1 MSLAE
6 MFKMD
11 AEAHLQ
17 ALTDGLLGLE
27 QNPDR
32 ADLTEACMRAAH
44 SIKGGARVVGIDAGV
59 KVAHAIE
66 DCFVSAQEGELRLR
80 THHIDILLQ
89 GIDLLQRIANTP
101 EADMGQW
108 DASVST
114 EIDVFVSTLA
124 QVPNTED
131 LSSFTSPS
139 VPEITKEESESLVP
153 QAVVGAYRAM
163 RVNAENLNRL
173 LALAGESRVESQR
186 LKPFSLSLQ
195 RLKKMHHNV
204 ESEFYLLAE
213 QLEDTQL
220 DQKAQT
226 RIYDL
231 KQHMFG
237 LQQFL
242 SERLTELDLHDRR
255 SVDLSHRLY
264 EEALDCRMR
273 PFSDVTLGLPRMV
286 RDLGRTLG
294 KNVVLRIEGENTQV
308 DRDVLQKL
316 EAPLGHLLRNAVDHG
331 IELPEDRIFTDKP
344 EEGEVRLTA
353 HHHAG
358 MLLVTITDDGR
369 GVDLERLRT
378 AIVTRGLTNTETAA
392 TFGVTELLDFLFLP
406 SFTMKETVTE
416 ISGRGVGL
424 DVVLD
429 MLKQVRG
436 TVQINTEFGRGTSFR
451 LRLPLTLSVLRT
463 LLVNISGEPYAFPL
477 AQISQA
483 LNITKNEIELLEGR
497 QYFQFNGRSVG
508 LVTAN
513 QVLELGNAKS
523 SDELAVIV
531 IGEGEIQYGLAVDA
545 FLGEKELVVQ
555 RLDTRLGKIPNIAS
569 GSLMEDGSP
578 VLIVD
583 VEDMIRSVGK
593 LISGSQLSK
602 AYTDSVESGQRKR
615 KRVLVVDDS
624 LTVRELERKLLTAK
638 GYEVMIAVD
647 GMDGWNAVRTGHFDL
662 VISDIDMP
670 RMDGIEFVTLIKKH
684 PHLKNMPVMVVS
696 YKDREADKLRGLEAG
711 ADYYLAKSSFH
722 DQTLLQAVTDLIGEA
737 DA

>member
-1 MSLAE
+1 
-6 MFKMD
+6 MD

-59 KVAHAIE
+59 KVAHAME

-80 THHIDILLQ
+80 THHIDVLLQ

-108 DASVST
+108 DASVSE
-114 EIDVFVSTLA
+114 EIDLFVSTLA

-131 LSSFTSPS
+131 LSSFTGPS
-139 VPEITKEESESLVP
+139 VPEITKEEPENLVP

-173 LALAGESRVESQR
+173 LALAGESRMESQR

-195 RLKKMHHNV
+195 RLKKMHHGV
-204 ESEFYLLAE
+204 ESEIFLLAE
-213 QLEDTQL
+213 QLQTYSL
-220 DQKAQT
+220 DQKTQA
-226 RIYDL
+226 RIHDL
-231 KQHMFG
+231 KQRILG

-242 SERLTELDLHDRR
+242 GERHAELDIHDRR
-255 SVDLSHRLY
+255 SVDLAHRLY
-264 EEALDCRMR
+264 EEALACRMR

-286 RDLGRTLG
+286 RDLGRILG
-294 KNVVLRIEGENTQV
+294 KDVILRIEGESAQV

-331 IELPEDRIFTDKP
+331 IESPTERCLTNKP
-344 EEGEVRLTA
+344 EEGEIHLEAR
-353 HHHAG
+353 HHAG

-369 GVDLERLRT
+369 GIDLERLRT
-378 AIVTRGLTNTETAA
+378 AIVSKGLTNSETAT
-392 TFGVTELLDFLFLP
+392 TFGTAELLDFLFLP
-406 SFTMKETVTE
+406 SFTMKDSVTE

-424 DVVLD
+424 DAVQE

-436 TVQINTEFGRGTSFR
+436 TVQISTEFGVGTRFR

-463 LLVNISGEPYAFPL
+463 LLVDINGEPYAFPL

-483 LNITKNEIELLEGR
+483 LKVTLDKIELLEGR
-497 QYFQFNGRSVG
+497 QYFQFNGQNVG
-508 LVTAN
+508 LVAAY
-513 QVLELGNAKS
+513 QVLDLPISESKN
-523 SDELAVIV
+523 ELALIV
-531 IGEGEIQYGLAVDA
+531 IGEGENQYGLAVDK
-545 FLGEKELVVQ
+545 FLGEQELVVQ
-555 RLDTRLGKIPNIAS
+555 RLDPRLGKIPNIAA

-593 LISGSQLSK
+593 LISESQLSK
-602 AYTDSVESGQRKR
+602 AYTAAVVSGQRNR

-670 RMDGIEFVTLIKKH
+670 RMDGIEFVSLIKKH
-684 PHLKNMPVMVVS
+684 PQLKNLPVMVVS
-696 YKDREADKLRGLEAG
+696 YKDREADRQRGLEAG

-737 DA
+737 EA